1 MNEFCNKVFN
11 GDVRA
16 SARLMRL
23 VDDRAEGYEE
33 YMKEVWKH
41 TGRAHIIG
49 ITGAPGAGKSTMTD
63 KLIAKYRSMG
73 KTVGVVAIDPTSPF
87 SGGAILGDRIRMANH
102 ATDEGVFIR
111 SVGTRGHLGGLSV
124 STMDIVAVMDA
135 MGKDVVIIETVGVG
149 QDEVEI
155 AMVADTCIVVTVP
168 GL

>member
-1 MNEFCNKVFN
+1 MNEFCSKVFR

-41 TGRAHIIG
+41 TGHAHIIG

-87 SGGAILGDRIRMANH
+87 SGGAILGDRIRMADH

-111 SVGTRGHLGGLSV
+111 SVGTRGHLG
-124 STMDIVAVMDA
+124 
-135 MGKDVVIIETVGVG
+135 
-149 QDEVEI
+149 
-155 AMVADTCIVVTVP
+155 
-168 GL
+168 